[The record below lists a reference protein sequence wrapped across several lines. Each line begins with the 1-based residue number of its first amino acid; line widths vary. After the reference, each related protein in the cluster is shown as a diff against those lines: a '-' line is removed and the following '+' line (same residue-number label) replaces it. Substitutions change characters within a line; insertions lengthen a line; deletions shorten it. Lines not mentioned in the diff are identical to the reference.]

1 MKCLLRFM
9 QKHVILI
16 LIAGQ
21 LLTTALLPLALGD
34 DAMKRLLVKF
44 ALANAIFSLVIA
56 LLIGG
61 ELALW
66 HMLLMP

>member
-1 MKCLLRFM
+1 MKRLLRFM

-21 LLTTALLPLALGD
+21 LLKTALLPLALGD
-34 DAMKRLLVKF
+34 DAMKRLLVQF